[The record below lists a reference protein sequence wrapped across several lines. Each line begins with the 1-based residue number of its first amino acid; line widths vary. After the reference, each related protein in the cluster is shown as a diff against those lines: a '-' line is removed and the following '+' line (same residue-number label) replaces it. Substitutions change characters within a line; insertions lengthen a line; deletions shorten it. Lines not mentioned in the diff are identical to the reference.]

1 MAPLTTPLAELLA
14 AEAAEQ
20 ASWPREP
27 ITAFRRLTGDPRNET
42 MTLDELEAR
51 QQAIRSRVQ
60 ELDNE
65 FRGQAFP
72 ENPRAEYN
80 ELNEEHDANDR
91 LITELRARQER
102 VRELH
107 RDGDDTNRERGADFN
122 VPSPRR
128 GEDVWDYSH
137 IRGASSL
144 EGQQQLLRDQ
154 AKRAVERSNF
164 YQPRTGAFRR
174 EDRRRTVDND
184 EARGHVEWL
193 LDTVDNNPDTPGWLA
208 RRILNTGN
216 PVYMRAFGKV
226 LASAPLSPEEQRA
239 LSLTNTAGGY
249 AVPFT
254 LDPTVLLTANI
265 AVNPYRRIAR
275 VVQITTT
282 TWQGLT
288 SGGTTVSRVSEGTE
302 AGDNSPT
309 LGQPSVTPQRVQG
322 FIPFSIEIGQ
332 DWTGLQ
338 AEMAREIAEAKD
350 VEEATSF
357 TTGTGTPPAAQGVI
371 TGATTTVTAGGT
383 AAFAGADL
391 YKVEEA
397 LPDRFL
403 PNAQWL
409 GTRFAYNKVR
419 QFDTAGGASI
429 WTKSLTEG
437 IGTDAAG
444 NTGYELL
451 GYPAN
456 RVSTMTAALTTG
468 SKILVL
474 GDFSRFAIVD
484 RIGMDIELI
493 PHLFGAANRRPTGQR
508 GIYAIWR
515 NDSRVLDANAFRVL
529 VTG

>member
-1 MAPLTTPLAELLA
+1 VARPPA
-14 AEAAEQ
+14 AE
-20 ASWPREP
+20 
-27 ITAFRRLTGDPRNET
+27 
-42 MTLDELEAR
+42 
-51 QQAIRSRVQ
+51 
-60 ELDNE
+60 
-65 FRGQAFP
+65 
-72 ENPRAEYN
+72 
-80 ELNEEHDANDR
+80 HDQPDLHAGV
-91 LITELRARQER
+91 RQEALR
-102 VRELH
+102 RALHPGGGARALADQRCGRLRRPGHARPDRAAHREH
-107 RDGDDTNRERGADFN
+107 RGEP
-122 VPSPRR
+122 VPS
-128 GEDVWDYSH
+128 D
-137 IRGASSL
+137 
-144 EGQQQLLRDQ
+144 
-154 AKRAVERSNF
+154 RA
-164 YQPRTGAFRR
+164 Q
-174 EDRRRTVDND
+174 
-184 EARGHVEWL
+184 H
-193 LDTVDNNPDTPGWLA
+193 PDHDDDW
-208 RRILNTGN
+208 N
-216 PVYMRAFGKV
+216 
-226 LASAPLSPEEQRA
+226 
-239 LSLTNTAGGY
+239 
-249 AVPFT
+249 
-254 LDPTVLLTANI
+254 
-265 AVNPYRRIAR
+265 
-275 VVQITTT
+275 
-282 TWQGLT
+282 GLT
-288 SGGTTVSRVSEGTE
+288 SGGVTVSRVSEGTE

-309 LGQPSVTPQRVQG
+309 LAQPTVTPQRVQG
-322 FIPFSIEIGQ
+322 FIPFSIEVGQ

-338 AEMAREIAEAKD
+338 AEMARELAEAKD
-350 VEEATSF
+350 VEEATSY

-409 GTRFAYNKVR
+409 GTRFAYNKIR

-429 WTKSLTEG
+429 WTKSLTEN
-437 IGTDAAG
+437 IGTDASG

-529 VTG
+529 ITG

>member
-1 MAPLTTPLAELLA
+1 MAHLTPINPEAVRIAHALDHLWTEIHAEIPA
-14 AEAAEQ
+14 
-20 ASWPREP
+20 WH
-27 ITAFRRLTGDPRNET
+27 PRNET
-42 MTLDELEAR
+42 TLDELEER
-51 QQAIRSRVQ
+51 QKAIRARVQ

-65 FRGQAFP
+65 FRGQEFP
-72 ENPRAEYN
+72 ADARSEYN
-80 ELNEEHDANDR
+80 QINEEHDANDR
-91 LITELRARQER
+91 LVSELKARQKR

-107 RDGDDTNRERGADFN
+107 GEGDESNRERGADFSI
-122 VPSPRR
+122 PSPNR
-128 GEDVWDYSH
+128 GDDVWDYSH

-144 EGQQQLLRDQ
+144 EGQAQMLRDQ
-154 AKRAVERSNF
+154 AMRAVERLRF
-164 YQPRTGAFRR
+164 QQPRSGAFR
-174 EDRRRTVDND
+174 EGDRRRTVDNAD
-184 EARGHVEWL
+184 ARAHVEHL
-193 LDTVDNNPDTPGWLA
+193 LDTVDNNPDPLVNGWLA
-208 RRILNTGN
+208 RRLLNTTS
-216 PVYMRAFGKV
+216 PIYIRAFGKK
-226 LASAPLSPEEQRA
+226 LSGAHCTPEEERA
-239 LSLTNTAGGY
+239 LSLTSGAGGY
-249 AVPFT
+249 AVPIT

-275 VVQITTT
+275 NIQITTT
-282 TWQGLT
+282 VWNGLT
-288 SGGTTVSRVSEGTE
+288 SGGVTVSRVSEGTE

-309 LGQPSVTPQRVQG
+309 LTQPTVTPQRVQG

-338 AEMAREIAEAKD
+338 AEMARELAEAKD
-350 VEEATSF
+350 VEEATSY

-383 AAFAGADL
+383 AAFATADL

-429 WTKSLTEG
+429 WTKSLTEN
-437 IGTDAAG
+437 IGTDASG

-529 VTG
+529 ITG